1 MAEATIR
8 DVARRAQLSVATVS
22 RALNGFENVSD
33 TAREKIAA
41 AVKELGYVPH
51 AGARS
56 LSLSRTNAIGVVLPA
71 LHGEFFS
78 EVVRGM
84 DQVASARGYFLLLS
98 NMHPESPGGSAGVLR
113 ALRGRVD
120 GLLLMAPHVQDH
132 ELVEA
137 LPAGLPT
144 LLINTRGQP
153 AGCPGIHLDNAAGAR
168 AVAEHLLALG
178 RHRIVYI
185 SGPAGNIDAQ
195 ERAEAFRKSIAGAEG
210 VELMTLE
217 GNFYEE
223 GGLQAVR
230 RLLREGR
237 KFDAIFAAND
247 NMAMGALT
255 ALREARL
262 RVPEDIAVVGFDDI
276 PLAKHLGLTTVRVR
290 IAELGERAL
299 ERLIG
304 ILANRDGGGDELHA
318 PELVVRSSTDPSAA

>member
-8 DVARRAQLSVATVS
+8 DVAKRAELSVATVS
-22 RALNGFENVSD
+22 RALNGFENVSEQ
-33 TAREKIAA
+33 ARERIAA

-98 NMHPESPGGSAGVLR
+98 NMHSESPGGGTAVLR

-120 GLLLMAPHVQDH
+120 GLLLMAPHVRDH

-137 LPAGLPT
+137 LPTGLPT
-144 LLINTRGQP
+144 LLINTRGKP
-153 AGCPGIHLDNAAGAR
+153 AGCPGIHLDNAEGAT

-178 RHRIVYI
+178 RRRIVHI
-185 SGPAGNIDAQ
+185 AGPAGNIDAQ
-195 ERAEAFRKSIAGAEG
+195 ERAEAFRRAVADRAKLTTVEG
-210 VELMTLE
+210 D
-217 GNFYEE
+217 FYEE
-223 GGLQAVR
+223 SGERAVQQ
-230 RLLREGR
+230 LLADGR

-255 ALREARL
+255 ALREAGL
-262 RVPEDIAVVGFDDI
+262 NVPEDVAVAGFDDI

-299 ERLIG
+299 ERLIA
-304 ILANRDGGGDELHA
+304 ILAGRDGGGDEMHA
-318 PELVVRSSTDPSAA
+318 PELVVRSSTDPNGA

>member
-8 DVARRAQLSVATVS
+8 DVARRAHLSVATVS

-33 TAREKIAA
+33 SAREKIAA

-56 LSLSRTNAIGVVLPA
+56 LSLARTNAIGVVLPA

-168 AVAEHLLALG
+168 AVAQHLLALG
-178 RHRIVYI
+178 RRRIVHI

-195 ERAEAFRKSIAGAEG
+195 ERAEAFRATIGATEG
-210 VELMTLE
+210 IELITVE
-217 GNFYEE
+217 GDFYEE
-223 GGLQAVR
+223 GGLKAVR
-230 RLLREGR
+230 RLLREGP

-255 ALREARL
+255 ALRQAGL
-262 RVPEDIAVVGFDDI
+262 RVPEDVAVAGFDDI

-304 ILANRDGGGDELHA
+304 ILGNRDCGGDELHA
-318 PELVVRSSTDPSAA
+318 PQLVVRASTDPSAA